1 MAKTNNNEVSV
12 EVKQTSV
19 SINIHFGYEYSYVNK
34 RNGRKSAANS
44 FGFSVHISKQDPE
57 KDNRTLAEMV
67 SSKEIQEEIKKRFE
81 EYLKEI
87 DIFSE
92 SNED

>member
-34 RNGRKSAANS
+34 SNGRKSASNS
-44 FGFSVHISKQDPE
+44 FGFSIHTSKQDPE

-87 DIFSE
+87 DIFSG